1 VIDPAPIY
9 EAATAFWKSAVL
21 FAACRL
27 GVFDALEQSAGAVAL
42 AQRLDL
48 SERGTASR
56 SSLRA
61 TCWAGTRS

>member
-27 GVFDALEQSAGAVAL
+27 GVFDALEEAAGAAAVAH
-42 AQRLDL
+42 RMDL
-48 SERGTASR
+48 SGLPAVW
-56 SSLRA
+56 
-61 TCWAGTRS
+61 CG